1 MIKHFSLVLF
11 QLMQMVPMFIMCIM
25 LAIYGHIQP
34 YKNKLT
40 NVLELAVQINF
51 IVLLALE
58 STSFLK
64 DTYNTFPPLQPQM
77 QASAE
82 LNTTAALSDSICK
95 DAPVGISD
103 LSKILLPFYYLP
115 LLLLI
120 ITAIGK
126 LIHYSR

>member
-1 MIKHFSLVLF
+1 
-11 QLMQMVPMFIMCIM
+11 MCIT
-25 LAIYGHIQP
+25 LVVYGLIQP
-34 YKNKLT
+34 YKSKLT
-40 NVLELAVQINF
+40 NVLELIVQINF

-64 DTYNTFPPLQPQM
+64 DTYNTFPPLPQM
-77 QASAE
+77 QASVQ
-82 LNTTAALSDSICK
+82 LNTTAADNNICK

-126 LIHYSR
+126 LIHHSR

>member
-1 MIKHFSLVLF
+1 
-11 QLMQMVPMFIMCIM
+11 MVPLFIMCIM
-25 LAIYGHIQP
+25 LVIYGLIQP
-34 YKNKLT
+34 YKSKLT
-40 NVLELAVQINF
+40 NVLELVVQINF

-64 DTYNTFPPLQPQM
+64 DTYNTFPTLPQM
-77 QASAE
+77 QASAQ
-82 LNTTAALSDSICK
+82 LNTTAADDSTCK
-95 DAPVGISD
+95 DAPIGISD

-126 LIHYSR
+126 LIHHSR

>member
-1 MIKHFSLVLF
+1 
-11 QLMQMVPMFIMCIM
+11 MVPLFIMCIM
-25 LAIYGHIQP
+25 LAIYGLIQP
-34 YKNKLT
+34 YKSKLT
-40 NVLELAVQINF
+40 NVLELVVQINL

-64 DTYNTFPPLQPQM
+64 DTYNTVPRLPQK
-77 QASAE
+77 QASAQ
-82 LNTTAALSDSICK
+82 LNTTVTAADDSSPCK

-120 ITAIGK
+120 ITATGK
-126 LIHYSR
+126 LIQYSR

>member
-1 MIKHFSLVLF
+1 MISTIPIK
-11 QLMQMVPMFIMCIM
+11 QMVPLFIMCIM
-25 LAIYGHIQP
+25 LVIYGLVQP

-40 NVLELAVQINF
+40 NVLELIVQINF

-64 DTYNTFPPLQPQM
+64 DVYNTFPPLPQM
-77 QASAE
+77 QASAQ
-82 LNTTAALSDSICK
+82 LNTTAADDSTCK

-120 ITAIGK
+120 ITAISK
-126 LIHYSR
+126 LIHHSR